1 MHRGDGKMNY
11 AMVLLGRVIDVLK
24 DQNEKPCWPPD
35 QNGNPVTAVP
45 CDDTVTVG
53 MVYDAGTEI
62 FSKPVLIKQ
71 EIPPRLPTPEEAMQ
85 AKLDYIMMMAE

>member
-1 MHRGDGKMNY
+1 MNY

-53 MVYDAGTEI
+53 MVYDAGTGI
-62 FSKPVLIKQ
+62 FSKPALIKQ
-71 EIPPRLPTPEEAMQ
+71 EIPPCQSTPEEVMQ